1 MSAGAYFVRFPA
13 GRRSRGFQVEK
24 RFRDIVDSTQQLQY
38 AIELA
43 VAYCA
48 DNAGSGLGVT
58 EKLSAL
64 RAREG
69 AWKRARF
76 GLGAALP
83 YEYDWAYA
91 GNVMWRECEFV
102 MLDVKAA
109 KEKVAAVGGKGTKSM
124 EARRWI
130 IDPGLPE
137 YFFLLD
143 SAVDPAQDV
152 AVFLGYD
159 ESEFA

>member
-1 MSAGAYFVRFPA
+1 MMSTDLCVRL
-13 GRRSRGFQVEK
+13 RHTSQVQK
-24 RFRDIVDSTQQLQY
+24 RLREIIDTTPTLQY
-38 AIELA
+38 AVELC
-43 VAYCA
+43 VSSYV
-48 DNAGSGLGVT
+48 DNTANPLP
-58 EKLSAL
+58 LSAKL
-64 RAREG
+64 GLLVEVQE

-76 GLGAALP
+76 GLGRGMP
-83 YEYDWAYA
+83 YEHDWAYA

-109 KEKVAAVGGKGTKSM
+109 KEKVAAVGGKETKSM